1 MGRRGFRVFI
11 LSVGVVAL
19 VGAALTWRASRPV
32 IPPAPPAGPAVE
44 DTLRADARL
53 TWRITYADCRRA
65 VDFSAPA
72 GGMAGWTRERL
83 AAAMPDWRVE
93 LFEPDTARLVRVS
106 PGLCPEMQLFRTLR
120 WHEDRLAVFYGR
132 PPHLLFKET
141 IEPLPDGLSA
151 ADRRRLSE
159 GIVVRGDEGV
169 LSQLEGIE
177 N

>member
-1 MGRRGFRVFI
+1 VDRRRFRVLI
-11 LSVGVVAL
+11 LSMGVVAL
-19 VGAALTWRASRPV
+19 AGAALTWRASRPV

-44 DTLRADARL
+44 DALRADARL
-53 TWRITYADCRRA
+53 TWRIIYADCRRT

-83 AAAMPDWRVE
+83 AAAMPDWHLER
-93 LFEPDTARLVRVS
+93 FEPDGARLVRVS
-106 PGLCPEMQLFRTLR
+106 PGLCPEMQAFRTLR
-120 WHEDRLAVFYGR
+120 WREGRLAVFYGR

-141 IEPLPDGLSA
+141 IEPVPDGLSA
-151 ADRRRLSE
+151 ADRQRLTE